1 MNEISSR
8 GTLLV
13 VALFD
18 ALPSFLNDFL
28 TGSSGVHF
36 LDPFDCLL
44 QTCPS
49 FCKLRIGLQSGV
61 KCEWFITERRCSS
74 IMAIHPFQLRWW
86 HYVSRL
92 VGGIVSQSTDYFPS
106 KRYSTFYLKSVAG
119 GKKKKATTAMKEDFS
134 SVPITSV
141 STPSICA

>member
-1 MNEISSR
+1 MRLVHEGPSLSKRFSR
-8 GTLLV
+8 QSKLK
-13 VALFD
+13 FFMRR
-18 ALPSFLNDFL
+18 LPSFLNDFL

-74 IMAIHPFQLRWW
+74 IMAIHAFQLRWW
-86 HYVSRL
+86 HCVSHL
-92 VGGIVSQSTDYFPS
+92 VGGIVSQSAD
-106 KRYSTFYLKSVAG
+106 
-119 GKKKKATTAMKEDFS
+119 
-134 SVPITSV
+134 
-141 STPSICA
+141 

>member
-1 MNEISSR
+1 MLGSSWNFSRGSFPVNEISSR

-61 KCEWFITERRCSS
+61 KCEWFMTERRCSS
-74 IMAIHPFQLRWW
+74 IMAIHAFQLRWW
-86 HYVSRL
+86 HCVSHL
-92 VGGIVSQSTDYFPS
+92 VGGIVSQSADGWYLE
-106 KRYSTFYLKSVAG
+106 FYRLAADSAMHVILNFKKSVP
-119 GKKKKATTAMKEDFS
+119 
-134 SVPITSV
+134 VHI
-141 STPSICA
+141 